1 MVKKIKNLIS
11 VVLLIFGICVIFP
24 NIALALDYENGHF
37 EKINTN
43 FPIIGQPI
51 KLNDGRILIISGT
64 EIINFNPKTNHFSK
78 IAKINNNL
86 DTHYRNIA
94 TLLNNGKIL
103 FISPITEYPSEKFS
117 NEIYH
122 LVINDLYKKKSS
134 LFKNKNILT
143 KRDAWIAYIQLPE
156 EKKEEIFLPYIKKD
170 FHLFQKYNNY
180 LEEYKK
186 SMYAQ
191 LYDPNTNKFEY
202 TGKINIRRK
211 NSKKILM
218 KDGSVLIIGGLIQR
232 DPSTPIGTIDEKI
245 YSKTGIFEL
254 YNPDTQKF
262 SLIVTDQKFKNIQ
275 DVILLNDGKIFI
287 AANQTFYVFNPFT
300 NKFFKSKHK
309 LSGGN
314 FLKLK
319 DNRII
324 FNTNLHDKSLN
335 ITGIACYNPYNDNLS
350 IIGKLLIPRGDTNL
364 YNMTLLPDGNILING
379 GENTD
384 KSGSFSGDAVYEDR
398 VELFNP
404 DTYESILIP
413 KMHYKHP
420 GGWSILLDDGR
431 ILYYFIDANIYIP
444 KDYKK

>member
-1 MVKKIKNLIS
+1 MKKFKILIS
-11 VVLLIFGICVIFP
+11 IVLLIFGIYFIFP
-24 NIALALDYENGHF
+24 NIAFSLDYENGHF
-37 EKINTN
+37 EKINTD

-64 EIINFNPKTNHFSK
+64 EIINFNPKTNNFSK
-78 IAKINNNL
+78 IVNINNNL
-86 DTHYRNIA
+86 DIHRRDIA
-94 TLLNNGKIL
+94 TLLNNGKVL

-122 LVINDLYKKKSS
+122 LVINDLYEKKSS
-134 LFKNKNILT
+134 LFTNKDIQT
-143 KRDAWIAYIQLPE
+143 KRDAWLAYKQLPE
-156 EKKEEIFLPYIKKD
+156 EKKEEIFLPYIKKASS
-170 FHLFQKYNNY
+170 LFQRYNNY

-202 TGKINIRRK
+202 TGKINIRRRD
-211 NSKKILM
+211 SKKVLM
-218 KDGSVLIIGGLIQR
+218 RDGSVLIIGGLIQR
-232 DPSTPIGTIDEKI
+232 DPSTPIGIVDEKI

-254 YNPDTQKF
+254 YNPNTQKF

-275 DVILLNDGKIFI
+275 DVILLNDGNIFI
-287 AANQTFYVFNPFT
+287 IADQTFYIFNPIT

-324 FNTNLHDKSLN
+324 FNTNLNDRRLN

-404 DTYESILIP
+404 DTSESILIP

-431 ILYYFIDANIYIP
+431 ILYYFIDANVYIP
-444 KDYKK
+444 KGYKK

>member
-1 MVKKIKNLIS
+1 MKKIKKLIS
-11 VVLLIFGICVIFP
+11 IVLLIFGICFIFP
-24 NIALALDYENGHF
+24 NIAVALDYENGHF
-37 EKINTN
+37 EKINTD
-43 FPIIGQPI
+43 FPIVGQPI

-64 EIINFNPKTNHFSK
+64 EIINFNPKTNNFSK
-78 IAKINNNL
+78 IVNINNNL
-86 DTHYRNIA
+86 DIHRQDIA
-94 TLLNNGKIL
+94 TLLNNGKVL

-117 NEIYH
+117 KEIYH
-122 LVINDLYKKKSS
+122 LVINDLYEKKSS
-134 LFKNKNILT
+134 LFTNKDILT
-143 KRDAWIAYIQLPE
+143 KRDAWLAYKQLPE
-156 EKKEEIFLPYIKKD
+156 AKKEEIFLPYIKKD
-170 FHLFQKYNNY
+170 SSLFQRYNNY

-191 LYDPNTNKFEY
+191 LYDPNTNTFEY
-202 TGKINIRRK
+202 TGKMNIRRQ

-232 DPSTPIGTIDEKI
+232 DPSIPIGIVDEKI

-319 DNRII
+319 DNSII
-324 FNTNLHDKSLN
+324 FNINLHDKSL
-335 ITGIACYNPYNDNLS
+335 
-350 IIGKLLIPRGDTNL
+350 
-364 YNMTLLPDGNILING
+364 
-379 GENTD
+379 
-384 KSGSFSGDAVYEDR
+384 
-398 VELFNP
+398 
-404 DTYESILIP
+404 
-413 KMHYKHP
+413 
-420 GGWSILLDDGR
+420 
-431 ILYYFIDANIYIP
+431 
-444 KDYKK
+444 

>member
-1 MVKKIKNLIS
+1 MKKIKNLIS
-11 VVLLIFGICVIFP
+11 IVLLIFGICLIFP
-24 NIALALDYENGHF
+24 NIAFALDYENGHF

-51 KLNDGRILIISGT
+51 KLNNGQVLIISGSD
-64 EIINFNPKTNHFSK
+64 IINFNPKTNKFKK
-78 IAKINNNL
+78 IAKINNL
-86 DTHYRNIA
+86 ETHRQNIA
-94 TLLNNGKIL
+94 TLLNNGKVL

-117 NEIYH
+117 KEIYW
-122 LVINDLYKKKSS
+122 LILDDLYKKRLS
-134 LFKNKNILT
+134 LFKNKDILT
-143 KRDAWIAYIQLPE
+143 KHDVWIAYKQLPE
-156 EKKEEIFLPYIKKD
+156 EKKEEIFLPYIKND
-170 FHLFQKYNNY
+170 SILFQKYNNY

-191 LYDPNTNKFEY
+191 LYDPDSNKFEY
-202 TGKINIRRK
+202 AGKMNIRRS

-232 DPSTPIGTIDEKI
+232 DSSIPIGIVDEKI

-324 FNTNLHDKSLN
+324 FNTNLHDKRLN

-384 KSGSFSGDAVYEDR
+384 KSGPFSGDAVYEDR